1 MAARAVALANG
12 LEKGPVHL
20 NFPFRKP
27 LEPTSEQEDPAY
39 EPITT
44 PFTLMERGLLQ
55 VTEAQISHLSN
66 VLQQYPH
73 GLIVCGPRCPGG
85 DFPRA
90 VLSLSLACG
99 YPLLADPLSG
109 LCFGYQGVIGGYDG
123 FLTGGQSFD
132 MEPQVILR
140 FGGVPTSAA
149 LTGYLS
155 RIHPVERIYIAGHG
169 GWADDDH
176 RTSWYLH
183 ADPADACRRL
193 AACSYSPADGWWS
206 KIQALERDY
215 WINLRQALQASS
227 WFDGAALALVL
238 DHLPDGTR
246 LFVGNSLAVRNLD
259 QFGAPSE
266 TFFDVFGNRG
276 ASGIDGNISTALG
289 IAAADRNRPVVVLVG
304 DITLYHDLNGLH
316 ALQRQGLENVTIF
329 VFNNHGGGIFNRL
342 PVAHFDPPFR
352 ELFLTPHD
360 LKFEHA
366 ARLFSLDYSFITDA
380 AALRSVMANPFM
392 HCQPRLIEISTDP
405 DQDLRVYRQLT
416 NH

>member
-1 MAARAVALANG
+1 
-12 LEKGPVHL
+12 
-20 NFPFRKP
+20 
-27 LEPTSEQEDPAY
+27 
-39 EPITT
+39 
-44 PFTLMERGLLQ
+44 
-55 VTEAQISHLSN
+55 
-66 VLQQYPH
+66 
-73 GLIVCGPRCPGG
+73 
-85 DFPRA
+85 
-90 VLSLSLACG
+90 
-99 YPLLADPLSG
+99 
-109 LCFGYQGVIGGYDG
+109 
-123 FLTGGQSFD
+123 
-132 MEPQVILR
+132 
-140 FGGVPTSAA
+140 VPTSAA

-169 GWADDDH
+169 GWVDDDH

-183 ADPADACRRL
+183 ADPADTCSRL
-193 AACSYSPADGWWS
+193 AACSYTPVDSWWS

-215 WINLRQALQASS
+215 WINLRQALHASS

-259 QFGAPSE
+259 QFGTPSE

-366 ARLFSLDYSFITDA
+366 ARLFGLDYSFITDA
-380 AALRSVMANPFM
+380 AALRSVMVKPFIN
-392 HCQPRLIEISTDP
+392 CQPRLIEISTDP
-405 DQDLRVYRQLT
+405 DQDLRVYRQLI